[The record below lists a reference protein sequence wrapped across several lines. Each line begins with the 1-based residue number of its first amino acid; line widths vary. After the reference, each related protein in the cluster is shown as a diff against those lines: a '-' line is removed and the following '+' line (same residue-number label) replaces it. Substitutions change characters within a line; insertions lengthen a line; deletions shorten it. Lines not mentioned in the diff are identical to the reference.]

1 MYLISFHFN
10 SSSMIFFFH
19 FQVMA
24 VRIVDVVALALVLL
38 CGLCAAYN
46 SMDLAELLRGRQ
58 RLAEQKRA
66 MDGTSFPLHILLLH
80 LQVAPVQSIRETV
93 SMSKQSFWSFFSMSL
108 ETFWKIKCLSETR
121 ITRRNGQFTE
131 YSLQNRP
138 WVILFYFNGNRSL
151 RRDFDDK
158 LETN

>member
-1 MYLISFHFN
+1 
-10 SSSMIFFFH
+10 
-19 FQVMA
+19 MA

-66 MDGTSFPLHILLLH
+66 MDGTSFSSAFSFTPSPNGFCTIHKGKLWACPKNHFDPFFQCLFLLVIENL
-80 LQVAPVQSIRETV
+80 LKNK
-93 SMSKQSFWSFFSMSL
+93 MSKR
-108 ETFWKIKCLSETR
+108 KR
-121 ITRRNGQFTE
+121 ITRWNGQFTE

-158 LETN
+158 LETNYLP